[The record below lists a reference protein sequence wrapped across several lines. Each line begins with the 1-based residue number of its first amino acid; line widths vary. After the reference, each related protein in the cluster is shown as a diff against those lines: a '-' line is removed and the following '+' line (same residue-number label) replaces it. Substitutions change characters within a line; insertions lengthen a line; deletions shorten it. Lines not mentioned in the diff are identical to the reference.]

1 MQTFTYSNYRV
12 ELEYIKIH
20 ITQSVVSLSTIDLDR
35 TADSYNP
42 SDVYLG
48 TLIGLVV
55 VVKIQLRFMV
65 TSNVIKKTLM
75 N

>member
-20 ITQSVVSLSTIDLDR
+20 ITQSVVLLSTIDLDR